1 MDSPSL
7 RIVHT
12 VSSLNGGGMEHFVLR
27 LCESQRKRGHDA
39 SVVAITGGPLLEIAA
54 QKGVPLTVLRG
65 NHKVKRV
72 AHTAVHFARC
82 RPDIIH
88 CHNPTSLHYASV
100 AKLVCRGRLV
110 FTDHAQ
116 TKGIVRMPRAFEWRL
131 VDAFASVSAETA
143 RHASDIGY
151 HGHAEVVHNG
161 VEFTPARRPRAEVR
175 AELGLEGRVVG
186 VNVASFF
193 SVKAQDILVR
203 AGAELKK
210 TGAPLTLMFVGDG
223 GERPIVE
230 KLAQDLG
237 LDAVDVRFLGFRNDV
252 ADLLVASDF
261 FVLPSRLEGFPMS
274 ILEAM
279 SHRLPVV
286 CTPVGGNP
294 ELVTDGEHG
303 YLVPVDD
310 APALAAAMG
319 KLVGDEPHRH
329 KLGEAGHA
337 RVESDFSFDRTTDR
351 YDAMY
356 RRVLASRRRW
366 GIV

>member
-1 MDSPSL
+1 
-7 RIVHT
+7 
-12 VSSLNGGGMEHFVLR
+12 MEHFVLR
-27 LCESQRKRGHDA
+27 LCESQRKRGHDS
-39 SVVAITGGPLLEIAA
+39 SVVAITGGPLLEIAV

-65 NHKVKRV
+65 DHKVKRV
-72 AHTAVHFARC
+72 AHAAAHFARC
-82 RPDIIH
+82 RPDVIH
-88 CHNPTSLHYASV
+88 CHNPTSLQYASV
-100 AKLVCRGRLV
+100 AKLASRGRLV

-116 TKGIVRMPRAFEWRL
+116 TKGIVRVPGAFEWSL

-161 VEFTPARRPRAEVR
+161 VELTPARRSRAEVR
-175 AELGLEGRVVG
+175 AALGLDGRVVG

-193 SVKAQDILVR
+193 PVKAQDILVR
-203 AGAELKK
+203 GTAELKK
-210 TGAPLTLMFVGDG
+210 TGAPVTVLFVGDG
-223 GERPIVE
+223 GERPLVE
-230 KLAQDLG
+230 KLAGDLG
-237 LDAVDVRFLGFRNDV
+237 LDSVDLRFLGFRNDV
-252 ADLLVASDF
+252 ADLLAASDF
-261 FVLPSRLEGFPMS
+261 FVLPSRSEGFPMS

-310 APALAAAMG
+310 VPALAAAMG
-319 KLVGDEPHRH
+319 KLVADEAHRR
-329 KLGEAGHA
+329 KLGQAGHA
-337 RVESDFSFDRTTDR
+337 RVEGDFSFERTTDR

-356 RRVLASRRRW
+356 GRALAARRRW
-366 GIV
+366 VLV